1 MNDKHEPHPDYES
14 PRWVSSAIAHW
25 IETYRYAR
33 GIRNE
38 LMNCSAD
45 DVAGMARELKMGPS
59 EFAALAKKGPG
70 AADLLRK
77 LLIALGVDPNG
88 LANDDPM
95 VMRDLQRL
103 CITCGAK
110 RQCELD
116 LARGVGPQNFHDYCP
131 NAYTLDALLK
141 AKQ

>member
-1 MNDKHEPHPDYES
+1 MGQNHEPHPDYEKLS
-14 PRWVSSAIAHW
+14 WISNAIAQW
-25 IETYRYAR
+25 IVKYRYAR

-45 DVAGMARELKMGPS
+45 DVAGMARELNITPT
-59 EFAALAKKGPG
+59 ELAALAQKGPN
-70 AADLLRK
+70 AANLLQK

-88 LANDDPM
+88 LANDDPL

-103 CITCGAK
+103 CITCGYK
-110 RQCELD
+110 RQCEFD
-116 LARGVGPQNFHDYCP
+116 LEKGELADNFREYCP
-131 NAYTLDALLK
+131 NAFTLDALLK

>member
-1 MNDKHEPHPDYES
+1 MTQTHEPHPDYES
-14 PRWVSSAIAHW
+14 LRWISNAIAQW
-25 IETYRYAR
+25 IEKYRYAR

-45 DVAGMARELKMGPS
+45 DVAGIARELKITPT
-59 EFAALAKKGPG
+59 ELATLAKHGPK
-70 AADLLRK
+70 AANLLEK
-77 LLIALGVDPNG
+77 LLLALGVDPEG
-88 LANDDPM
+88 LANDDPL

-103 CITCGAK
+103 CITCGYK

-116 LARGVGPQNFHDYCP
+116 LAKGELADNFREYCP
-131 NAYTLDALLK
+131 NAFTLDALLK